1 MCGIAGLWSQTSS
14 RAHRIERL
22 GRAVVALG
30 HRGPDE
36 SAVWASDDGVGFAHT
51 RLSIVDLSP
60 TGRQP
65 MKSEDGRLTI
75 TFNGEIYNHAQL
87 RAELQALG
95 RRFNGPSDTEVI
107 LHAYAVWGLGC
118 ADRFVGMFAFA
129 IWDSEARQM
138 LLCRDRVGVKPL
150 YYYCDEKS
158 VAFSSELKGLLA
170 LGDLEISVDRQSIG
184 QFLQFGY
191 ISGEASVYEFVK
203 KLHPGCWLRI
213 DPVGRAQLV
222 PYWRLPSTVTAISP
236 KTEAEALDQLD
247 EIVADA
253 IKHRLVSDVP
263 VSMFLSGGVD
273 STLVAAVSA
282 LRLGQKLPAFTVG
295 FESFAGDETLAAQE
309 TARFLGL
316 DHRVETVGMSE
327 LDAFLGTWA
336 DCYHEPFDD
345 PSSFPT
351 HILSQRVSREF
362 KVVLSG
368 DGGDELFGGYD
379 GYQRVPER
387 LRQLKSIPRIVGWPT
402 SQVLGAL
409 AAGPLFD
416 LRRPQTAAKLF
427 RRGWPWL
434 YDRVNRGASM
444 LAIQNDSALCDRFA
458 SRWQP
463 AEISRILG
471 VDFKE
476 QPGWPD
482 GSDIVESLM
491 VRDFHRFLP
500 DDVMVKVDRASMA
513 VGLEAREPL
522 LDNRLVEFAFSLPL
536 DMRSAGLVSKP
547 MLRKLLA
554 RYVPEEIAYRPK
566 KGFSVPL
573 EKWMQHWIKNGF
585 WDDLRR
591 DGWRAAGDLV
601 DPAFMEGAYV
611 ALQRGPHG
619 GRRLWILLILQM
631 WAKRWL
637 STPSYDRS
645 HAPVTVL
652 EA

>member
-1 MCGIAGLWSQTSS
+1 MCGIAGLWNQGSS
-14 RAHRIERL
+14 RVDRLERL
-22 GRAVVALG
+22 ERAVVVLG

-36 SAVWASDDGVGFAHT
+36 SAVWTNDDGVGFAHT
-51 RLSIVDLSP
+51 RLSIIDLSP

-87 RAELQALG
+87 RTELQALG
-95 RRFNGPSDTEVI
+95 RRFSGPSDTEVI
-107 LHAYAVWGLGC
+107 LHAYAVWGLEC

-129 IWDSEARQM
+129 IWDSEAREM

-150 YYYCDEKS
+150 YYYCDEKR

-170 LGDLEISVDRQSIG
+170 LGEVGLSVDRQSIG
-184 QFLQFGY
+184 QFLQYGY
-191 ISGEASVYEFVK
+191 IPGEASVYESVK
-203 KLHPGCWLRI
+203 KLKPGCWLRI
-213 DPVGRAQLV
+213 DPVGETQLI
-222 PYWRLPSTVTAISP
+222 PYWRLSSTVTALSP

-247 EIVADA
+247 EIVSNA

-263 VSMFLSGGVD
+263 VSVFLSGGVD

-282 LRLGQKLPAFTVG
+282 LRLGQKLTAFTVG
-295 FESFAGDETLAAQE
+295 FKDFADDETLAAQE

-316 DHRVETVGMSE
+316 EHRVETVEMPE

-336 DCYHEPFDD
+336 DCYDEPFDD

-379 GYQRVPER
+379 GYLRVPGR
-387 LRQLKSIPRIVGWPT
+387 LRKLKSIPKIVGWPT
-402 SQVLGAL
+402 RQVLGAL

-416 LRRPQTAAKLF
+416 LRRPQTAAMLS
-427 RRGWPWL
+427 RQGGAWL
-434 YDRVNRGASM
+434 YDRVNRGESM
-444 LAIQNDSALCDRFA
+444 LGTANDSSLCDRFA
-458 SRWQP
+458 TRWQP

-482 GSDIVESLM
+482 GSNIVEALM

-500 DDVMVKVDRASMA
+500 DDVLVKVDRASMA

-536 DMRSAGLVSKP
+536 DMRSAGSVSKP
-547 MLRKLLA
+547 LLRKLLA

-573 EKWMQHWIKNGF
+573 DKWMRHWIETGF
-585 WDDLRR
+585 WDDLRG
-591 DGWRAAGDLV
+591 DGWRAAGDLI

-611 ALQRGPHG
+611 ALQRGAHG
-619 GRRLWILLILQM
+619 GRRLWMLLILQM

-637 STPSYDRS
+637 STPSYNRS

-652 EA
+652 AA